1 MEEEY
6 RVSGRPVGKAICRFM
21 LLAAAGLLL
30 TMLVP
35 SRQAVGKGDFHE
47 VAKQLGQILAR
58 DAATLDLDMAEGP
71 VALHEGVLVFYRQRQ
86 YAPAWFEEQSL
97 TEQARELTEILRQA
111 RSEGLVPEDYH
122 VSAIAALMDLQRI
135 FNAYEELWNA
145 SALARLD
152 ILLTNAFLR
161 YATHLTLGRVDPA
174 AVYPQ
179 EWRAV
184 QRRADAVQVLR
195 LSLDQGR
202 VAEALADLVPAYP
215 EYFQLRDYLARCRRL
230 AEQGGWPQIPAGR
243 TVNPGEEDWR
253 IPWLRRRLVRVG
265 DLDREPDSD
274 PQVFD
279 GETVAALMRFQQ
291 RHGLKTDGVLGPET
305 VAALNVTVEERI
317 RQIEINLERWRWLPK
332 ALGNRYLLV
341 NIAGFNLTVVE
352 NGAPVLKM
360 AVVVGTPFR
369 RTPVFSANLGYLIF
383 SPYWNVPVTI
393 LREDKLPLIK
403 ADPDYLAAHHYEI
416 VSWQDF
422 PNRLLDPKALDWS
435 GITASNFPGLL
446 RQKPGPWNPLGRV
459 KFMFPN
465 DFSVYLHDTP
475 DRHLF
480 ALEQRSFSSGCIRIE
495 RPFDLALYLLQGQ
508 KGWDARSIRK
518 AMSSNLTRRVDL
530 QRPIPVH
537 ILYQTAWVDGQGR
550 LQTRQDLYQRDAA
563 LYAALRDRGPRA
575 LQAVR
580 DSLPQAPTGEDAEP
594 LTRAGAPLSSVP

>member
-1 MEEEY
+1 
-6 RVSGRPVGKAICRFM
+6 M
-21 LLAAAGLLL
+21 LLATAGLLF

-35 SRQAVGKGDFHE
+35 SRQAVGKGDFHQVVE
-47 VAKQLGQILAR
+47 QLRQILVR
-58 DAATLDLDMAEGP
+58 NAATLDLDMADGT
-71 VALHEGVLVFYRQRQ
+71 VALHDGVLAFYRERQ

-97 TEQARELTEILRQA
+97 TEQARQLVGILRQA
-111 RSEGLVPEDYH
+111 ETEGLNPEDYH
-122 VSAIAALMDLQRI
+122 VSAISALIDLQRI

-174 AVYPQ
+174 AVYPR

-184 QRRADAVQVLR
+184 QRQADVVQVLR
-195 LSLDQGR
+195 FSLDQGR
-202 VAEALADLVPAYP
+202 VAEALAEMVPAYP
-215 EYFQLRDYLARCRRL
+215 EYFQLRDYLARYRSL
-230 AEQGGWPQIPAGR
+230 AKQGGWPQIPAGPK
-243 TVNPGEEDWR
+243 VNPGEEDWR
-253 IPWLRRRLVRVG
+253 IPWLRRHLARVG
-265 DLDREPDSD
+265 DLAREPDSD
-274 PQVFD
+274 PQIFD
-279 GETVAALMRFQQ
+279 GETVAALMRFQE
-291 RHGLKTDGVLGPET
+291 RHGLKADGVLGPET

-332 ALGNRYLLV
+332 ALGKRYLLV
-341 NIAGFNLTVVE
+341 NIAGFSLTVVE
-352 NGAPVLKM
+352 NGEAVLKM

-369 RTPVFSANLGYLIF
+369 RTPVFSAHLSYLIF

-403 ADPDYLAAHHYEI
+403 ADPNYIAAHHYEI

-422 PNRLLDPKALDWS
+422 PNRLLNPRSIDWS
-435 GITASNFPGLL
+435 RITARNFPGLL

-480 ALEQRSFSSGCIRIE
+480 ASEQRSFSSGCIRIE
-495 RPFDLALYLLQGQ
+495 RPLDLALYLLQGQ
-508 KGWDARSIRK
+508 KDWDADRIRK
-518 AMSSNLTRRVDL
+518 AMSANRTRRVDL
-530 QRPIPVH
+530 QRPLPVH
-537 ILYQTAWVDGQGR
+537 ILYQTAWVDDQGR

-563 LYAALRDRGPRA
+563 LYAALKDRGEPA
-575 LQAVR
+575 PQAVR
-580 DSLPQAPTGEDAEP
+580 DSLLRTPTGEEVEP
-594 LTRAGAPLSSVP
+594 LAHAGATF